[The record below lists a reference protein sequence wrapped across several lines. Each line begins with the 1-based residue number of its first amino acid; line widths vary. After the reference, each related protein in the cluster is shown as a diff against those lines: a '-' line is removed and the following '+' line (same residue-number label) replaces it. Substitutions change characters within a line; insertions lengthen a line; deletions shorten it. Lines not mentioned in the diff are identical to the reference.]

1 MDGAHDLSIPRRL
14 EAWIAEYDAKV
25 SKIPEALAAFE
36 SARTAL
42 KSAACING
50 EWGEELIAVDT
61 GACEE
66 TMRRSLTR
74 SAWRHFIKQLK
85 LNDIMSADDKRR
97 VEQML
102 ANPLPF
108 DRDSLRAVFGD
119 HIQDPRGAILRG
131 MAEVFCNLD
140 PAFKS
145 HEKMKIGVK
154 GLPKRVI
161 VSGLNGYGAGHGW
174 DSIRNMINALAA
186 YQRKPLVTGVEM
198 AALRED
204 GEALRDAKTVLD
216 PSESVYVHR
225 RRAERGD
232 PAKTIRTEARGVWLK
247 RFQNGN
253 GHLFFGPEALR
264 DINAALA
271 EYYGDVLPDCPD
283 WDDGERPAPRAKSTA
298 VSSDLQFYPTPRA
311 VIETLLADCYPLRG
325 ARVLEPSCGD
335 GRIMDAARAAGAD
348 CYGVEVDAGR
358 AQEARAKGHCVMP
371 HNFLTIA
378 PGDGPAG
385 QQWRDFDFVLM
396 NPPFYGRHYAKHVRH
411 ALRFLKQGGVLKA
424 ILPATARYDHG
435 LLDDLRPSWRDLRPG
450 AFRESGTNI
459 CTSIATIR
467 RSE

>member
-14 EAWIAEYDAKV
+14 DAWIAEYDAKV
-25 SKIPEALAAFE
+25 AEIPAALAAFE

-42 KSAACING
+42 KSAACIGG
-50 EWGEELIAVDT
+50 EWGEERIADYE
-61 GACEE
+61 GASER
-66 TMRRSLTR
+66 TMHRSLTR
-74 SAWRHFIKQLK
+74 SAWRHFIGQLK
-85 LNDIMSADDKRR
+85 LNDIMSAEDKRR

-108 DRDSLRAVFGD
+108 DRDNLRAVFGD

-161 VSGLNGYGAGHGW
+161 VHGLNGYGAGHGW
-174 DSIRNMINALAA
+174 DSIKNMINALAA
-186 YQRKPLVTGVEM
+186 YQRKPLVTGLEM

-204 GEALRDAKTVLD
+204 GEALRDSRTVLD
-216 PSESVYVHR
+216 PSDSVHVHR
-225 RRAERGD
+225 RRAERGE
-232 PAKTIRTEARGVWLK
+232 PAKTIRTEGRGVWLK

-271 EYYGDVLPDCPD
+271 EYYGEVLPDCPD
-283 WDDGERPAPRAKSTA
+283 WKDGERPEPRAKSTEVA
-298 VSSDLQFYPTPRA
+298 RDLQYYPTPRA
-311 VIETLLADCYPLRG
+311 VIETMLADCYQLRG

-358 AQEARAKGHCVMP
+358 SQEARAKGHSVMTA
-371 HNFLTIA
+371 NFLTVA
-378 PGDGPAG
+378 PGHWPAWK
-385 QQWRDFDFVLM
+385 QLRDLDFVLM

-411 ALRFLKQGGVLKA
+411 ALHFLKPGGVLKA

-435 LLDDLRPSWRDLRPG
+435 LLDDLSPSWRDLGPG

-459 CTSIATIR
+459 CTTIATIR
-467 RSE
+467 GR